1 MTLVDQ
7 DNRRR
12 AMTDFT
18 SLLLVEAAAGTGKT
32 SLMAGRVAM
41 MLANG
46 HEPGEIAAI
55 TFTELAASQLARRIK
70 DTVDALLLNDI
81 PAFIQPVLPD
91 GRLTDTQR
99 ASLASAAT
107 RLDDLTATTIHGFC
121 QAILHTHGVQAGLD
135 PGARVVDAPV
145 ADALFLSELSAWFS
159 RRLAAD
165 AIADDPIVALAQE
178 IPLEVVELIRELAI
192 LRRKHPD
199 AAPIPPAANAR
210 PDITFVQAV
219 DDFDRWQ
226 SSAERDTWAR
236 AIAQELRQLAA
247 RYADTFVATPDFAAL
262 WKLCDAGRSRLFDK
276 GLQLI
281 SYDEAAQRFGA
292 YRDEGGGTDAIAKYQ
307 VVIDAWN
314 ELVGH
319 IASCLV
325 CTLSSSLDQLLT
337 SYRDGK
343 RAAAVLDFD
352 DLLLHV
358 RNLVRC
364 QDNVRKAIGRRYK
377 FILID
382 EFQDTDR
389 VQNEILF
396 SIAAIPGHQGPW
408 QEGKLRPGS
417 LFLVGDPKQAIY
429 RFRGADIEA
438 YQHCCELIRAQDAG
452 AILEVTAN
460 FRSQSAIIKH
470 VNRCFKDVFSKPS
483 QPRYV
488 ALAPTIPD
496 YAYPVSCVSRFT
508 VEVHTDGRIYAEMFR
523 EAEAERVAEILRTL
537 DRQRNDLARG

>member
-1 MTLVDQ
+1 
-7 DNRRR
+7 
-12 AMTDFT
+12 MTDFT
-18 SLLLVEAAAGTGKT
+18 SVLLVEAAAGTGKT
-32 SLMAGRVAM
+32 SLMAGRIAM

-70 DTVDALLLNDI
+70 DTVDALLLNDM
-81 PAFIQPVLPD
+81 PVFIQPVLPD

-145 ADALFLSELSAWFS
+145 ADALFLSELSAWLS

-165 AIADDPIVALAQE
+165 AIADDPIVVLAQE
-178 IPLEVVELIRELAI
+178 IPLEVVGLIRELAV

-199 AAPIPPAANAR
+199 AAPIPPVSNTR

-226 SSAERDTWAR
+226 SSAERDRWAHE
-236 AIAQELRQLAA
+236 IAQELRKLSA
-247 RYADTFVATPDFAAL
+247 RYIDTLVTIPDFAAL
-262 WKLCDAGRSRLFDK
+262 WKLCDPGRSRLFEK

-281 SYDEAAQRFGA
+281 SYDGAAQRFGA
-292 YRDEGGGTDAIAKYQ
+292 YREEGVDAEAVARYQ
-307 VVIDAWN
+307 VVNDAWN

-319 IASCLV
+319 IASCLI
-325 CTLSSSLDQLLT
+325 CTLSSSLEQLLT
-337 SYRDGK
+337 GYRDRK

-358 RNLVRC
+358 RDLVRC
-364 QDNVRKAIGRRYK
+364 RDDVRQAIGRRYK

-396 SIAAIPGHQGPW
+396 SIAAIPGHKGPW

-438 YQHCCELIRAQDAG
+438 YQHCCELIRAQDVG

-460 FRSQSAIIKH
+460 FRSQSAIIRH
-470 VNRCFKDVFSKPS
+470 VNRCFEEVFSKPS
-483 QPRYV
+483 
-488 ALAPTIPD
+488 
-496 YAYPVSCVSRFT
+496 
-508 VEVHTDGRIYAEMFR
+508 
-523 EAEAERVAEILRTL
+523 
-537 DRQRNDLARG
+537 

>member
-1 MTLVDQ
+1 
-7 DNRRR
+7 
-12 AMTDFT
+12 MTDFT
-18 SLLLVEAAAGTGKT
+18 SVLLVEAAAGTGKT
-32 SLMAGRVAM
+32 SLMAGRIAM

-70 DTVDALLLNDI
+70 DAVDALLLNDI

-91 GRLTDTQR
+91 GRLTDAQR

-165 AIADDPIVALAQE
+165 ATADDPIVVLAQE
-178 IPLEVVELIRELAI
+178 IPLEVVGLIRELAI

-199 AAPIPPAANAR
+199 AAPIPPVSNAR

-226 SSAERDTWAR
+226 SSAERDRWAH
-236 AIAQELRQLAA
+236 AIAQELRKLAA
-247 RYADTFVATPDFAAL
+247 RYTDTFVTTPDFAAL

-281 SYDEAAQRFGA
+281 SYDEAAQKFGA
-292 YRDEGGGTDAIAKYQ
+292 YHEETGGDDAIARYQ
-307 VVIDAWN
+307 VVSDAWN

-337 SYRDGK
+337 GYRDSK

-358 RNLVRC
+358 RDLVRAKTTC
-364 QDNVRKAIGRRYK
+364 G
-377 FILID
+377 
-382 EFQDTDR
+382 
-389 VQNEILF
+389 
-396 SIAAIPGHQGPW
+396 
-408 QEGKLRPGS
+408 
-417 LFLVGDPKQAIY
+417 
-429 RFRGADIEA
+429 
-438 YQHCCELIRAQDAG
+438 
-452 AILEVTAN
+452 
-460 FRSQSAIIKH
+460 
-470 VNRCFKDVFSKPS
+470 KPS
-483 QPRYV
+483 GGD
-488 ALAPTIPD
+488 T
-496 YAYPVSCVSRFT
+496 SSF
-508 VEVHTDGRIYAEMFR
+508 
-523 EAEAERVAEILRTL
+523 
-537 DRQRNDLARG
+537 